1 MKTEE
6 GNRSRVQK
14 QQLEI
19 LITTFHPGKDIRVD
33 MTPTKWQKSSPVRK
47 MNKDIWQAGLGC
59 KKVWGK
65 SQLIVFVWV
74 CEQSSCEIWI
84 GHIPQ
89 CTIANLIPKESLW
102 TIGLDRPDGITSYI
116 SKFQD
121 DTMSLEVAE
130 IWFSK
135 LVLKAIK

>member
-47 MNKDIWQAGLGC
+47 MNKDIWHAGLGC

-65 SQLIVFVWV
+65 SQSIVFVWV
-74 CEQSSCEIWI
+74 CEPSSCEIWI
-84 GHIPQ
+84 GHISQ
-89 CTIANLIPKESLW
+89 CTIVLTIYNIFIVGSVLNLRIEFSRSIALSIRQYLLSYQSESW
-102 TIGLDRPDGITSYI
+102 
-116 SKFQD
+116 
-121 DTMSLEVAE
+121 
-130 IWFSK
+130 
-135 LVLKAIK
+135 

>member
-19 LITTFHPGKDIRVD
+19 LVTTFHPGKDIWVD

-47 MNKDIWQAGLGC
+47 MNKDIWQAGLEC

-74 CEQSSCEIWI
+74 CKPSSCEIWI

-89 CTIANLIPKESLW
+89 CTIVQCYNIFIIGSVLNLRIEFSRSIALGIRQYLLSYQSESWQILY
-102 TIGLDRPDGITSYI
+102 GL
-116 SKFQD
+116 Q
-121 DTMSLEVAE
+121 
-130 IWFSK
+130 
-135 LVLKAIK
+135 